1 MKGWHASGVW
11 HCERRVQIP
20 VQNRAEIPTE
30 DFTPYSTEVRVG
42 ETRKKDR
49 KKAREDEPEG
59 LERLVEGGKIL
70 AHCRKGAAL
79 RGERGATSL
88 PAFTSDLKLNPS

>member
-30 DFTPYSTEVRVG
+30 DFTPHSTEVRVG
-42 ETRKKDR
+42 ETRTKDR
-49 KKAREDEPEG
+49 KKAREDGPEG
-59 LERLVEGGKIL
+59 LERLVEGGEI
-70 AHCRKGAAL
+70 
-79 RGERGATSL
+79 
-88 PAFTSDLKLNPS
+88 PAPCFRQ

>member
-1 MKGWHASGVW
+1 
-11 HCERRVQIP
+11 VQIP

-59 LERLVEGGKIL
+59 LETLVEGGKIP
-70 AHCRKGAAL
+70 AACRKVGDV
-79 RGERGATSL
+79 RGERVPLRSL
-88 PAFTSDLKLNPS
+88 LSPVT